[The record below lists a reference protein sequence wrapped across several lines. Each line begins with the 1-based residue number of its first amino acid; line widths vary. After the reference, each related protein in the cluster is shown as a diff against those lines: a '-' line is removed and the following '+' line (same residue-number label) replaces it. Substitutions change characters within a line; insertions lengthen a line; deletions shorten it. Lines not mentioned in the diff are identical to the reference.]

1 MKKVTIDNYLE
12 AHYVH
17 KSNWL
22 RAAVLGANDGIISLA
37 SLAVSV
43 ASAQVTRSNVVL
55 ATLGGLVAGA
65 LSMAAGEY
73 VSVSSQK
80 DIEHADIERERKEL
94 ENDPETELQILT
106 HIYKERGLKPETAAQ
121 VARELT
127 ARSAI
132 EAHLRDELCITEL
145 TTVKPLQAAFASGA
159 AFCAGGILP
168 LLVVLLSP
176 IAYVTASLY
185 GFSIICLMLL
195 GGISAKAGGAPM
207 LPAIVR
213 VTIWGSIAMG
223 ISAIIGHI
231 FGIAL

>member
-1 MKKVTIDNYLE
+1 MKQVTVENYLDV
-12 AHYVH
+12 HYVH

-22 RAAVLGANDGIISLA
+22 RAAVLGANDGIISVA

-43 ASAQVTRSNVVL
+43 ASAKASASGVVL

-80 DIEHADIERERKEL
+80 DIEQADIERERKEL
-94 ENDPETELQILT
+94 ENDPDTELQILT
-106 HIYKERGLKPETAAQ
+106 HIYQQRGLKPETAAR
-121 VARELT
+121 VAQELT

-145 TTVKPLQAAFASGA
+145 TTVRPLQAAFASGA
-159 AFCAGGILP
+159 AFCAGGVLP
-168 LLVVLLSP
+168 LLVVLLCP
-176 IAYVTASLY
+176 PAQVSLTLY
-185 GFSIICLMLL
+185 IVSILCLMLL
-195 GGISAKAGGAPM
+195 GAVSARIGGAPM
-207 LPAIVR
+207 LKAVVR
-213 VTIWGSIAMG
+213 VTVWGTIAMA
-223 ISAIIGHI
+223 ISAVIGHL

>member
-1 MKKVTIDNYLE
+1 MKQITEDNYLDV
-12 AHYVH
+12 HYVH

-37 SLAVSV
+37 CLAVSV
-43 ASAQVTRSNVVL
+43 ASANASDTNVL
-55 ATLGGLVAGA
+55 IATFGGLVAGA

-80 DIEHADIERERKEL
+80 DIENADIERERKEL
-94 ENDPETELQILT
+94 ETDPAGELKILT
-106 HIYKERGLKPETAAQ
+106 HIYKKRGLTAETAAQ

-127 ARSAI
+127 ERNAI

-168 LLVVLLSP
+168 LIVILLCP
-176 IAYVTASLY
+176 HIYVTKALY
-185 GFSIICLMLL
+185 AVSILCLMIL
-195 GGISAKAGGAPM
+195 GMVSAKIGGARMIPAM
-207 LPAIVR
+207 LRIS
-213 VTIWGSIAMG
+213 IWGSIAMG
-223 ISAIIGHI
+223 VSASIGYML
-231 FGIAL
+231 GIAL